1 MKLHHECVRNAQFLV
16 NRFVSNFFV
25 MSTKKPPRL
34 GEGEVARGFPCVASC
49 ETELIVARTRYKVT
63 SRVREKRSIF
73 GEQICI

>member
-1 MKLHHECVRNAQFLV
+1 MKLYHECVRNAQFLV
-16 NRFVSNFFV
+16 NIFAFNFFV

-34 GEGEVARGFPCVASC
+34 GEGEVARGFLYCLFRDR
-49 ETELIVARTRYKVT
+49 LIVARTRYEVI

>member
-16 NRFVSNFFV
+16 NRFASNFFV

-34 GEGEVARGFPCVASC
+34 GEGEVARGFPVCLLRD
-49 ETELIVARTRYKVT
+49 ELIVARTRYEVT

-73 GEQICI
+73 GEQICV